1 MICMNCRSPHSEVVN
16 TRSTRGGS
24 QIWPRRR
31 CADCGKVITTYERP
45 DLSFIQVVSS
55 SKTSPYRRSFL
66 FTSVLRVLDYEELS
80 DIDVDN
86 LIDSIEYKLIQR
98 GQDEVSADVLRQ
110 LCLETLKP
118 VSVNAFMRY
127 LVTHK
132 QFRTKSDINAE
143 IKKY

>member
-1 MICMNCRSPHSEVVN
+1 
-16 TRSTRGGS
+16 
-24 QIWPRRR
+24 
-31 CADCGKVITTYERP
+31 
-45 DLSFIQVVSS
+45 VVSS